1 VTEFRVALDDGAHTT
16 VERWGARGPV
26 VMAVHGMTS
35 SRKSWDRLA
44 HHLDGQYRVVAYDQ
58 RGHGD
63 SAEVGGPMTLE
74 RGMRDLENVIAA
86 VGEPIDL
93 LIGHSWGGAIAI
105 EAGLRIPV
113 WRVAAIDPMIRQADE
128 SWYGEFL
135 EELREQ
141 FSHEGAAREA
151 AIRASEAY
159 AAWGPPDV
167 DAKVHAVHA
176 MTTAPIEGL
185 LRDNPPGQWDLRK
198 SIEHYDKPLLLAIA
212 GAGEGVL
219 DAATQEA
226 IERSHPASVEIVN
239 FPPGAGHNLHRTAFP
254 EFARVLD
261 DFLSRT

>member
-26 VMAVHGMTS
+26 VMAVHGMAS
-35 SRKSWDRLA
+35 SRKSWARMA
-44 HHLDGQYRVVAYDQ
+44 QHLDGQYRVIAYDQ

-63 SAEVGGPMTLE
+63 SSGVGGPMTLE

-113 WRVAAIDPMIRQADE
+113 WRVAAVDPMIRQAE
-128 SWYGEFL
+128 ETWYREFIQ
-135 EELREQ
+135 ELREQ
-141 FSHEGAAREA
+141 FASEGPAREA
-151 AIRASEAY
+151 LIRASEDY
-159 AAWGPPDV
+159 ADWGALDV
-167 DAKVHAVHA
+167 EAKVHAVA
-176 MTTAPIEGL
+176 TMTPAPIEGL
-185 LRDNPPGQWDLRK
+185 LRDNPPGLWDLRK

-212 GAGEGVL
+212 AAGEGVL
-219 DAATQEA
+219 DVATQEA
-226 IERSHPASVEIVN
+226 IERSHPSSVEIVS
-239 FPPGAGHNLHRTAFP
+239 FPPGAGHSLHRTAFP